1 MSRSKRTTMRDGKEG
16 DPLEDLCLRF
26 SSVKSRDNL
35 GVWRLHKLLRM
46 DYEISV
52 IWKNI
57 AKKKNKNL
65 PNTKFF
71 SCLIREN

>member
-1 MSRSKRTTMRDGKEG
+1 MRDGKE

-35 GVWRLHKLLRM
+35 GVWRLNKLLRM

-57 AKKKNKNL
+57 AKKKKKNCQT
-65 PNTKFF
+65 PNFF
-71 SCLIREN
+71 RV